1 MESCSLTFLPKDGD
15 RGSKGHQCCVP
26 VSHALRC
33 VDVLYTFS
41 TLYDRHFIDSRS
53 LAYIVVRW
61 IGSFSNR
68 EQQYCSTIG
77 ANHSFFSRLIS
88 KYCTVPT
95 HLHTYTPTST
105 EHRGEAT
112 FLPSFVVVSSRRHVV
127 TSSRRHVTLR
137 TCT

>member
-33 VDVLYTFS
+33 VDVLYTSS

-88 KYCTVPT
+88 KYCT
-95 HLHTYTPTST
+95 YTPTHRPPQNT
-105 EHRGEAT
+105 EVRQ
-112 FLPSFVVVSSRRHVV
+112 PSFLLSWWCHHVV
-127 TSSRRHVTLR
+127 TSSRHSQNMYIRPPSPSIM
-137 TCT
+137 